1 MTEVCTP
8 DLMLAKVQLCFC
20 LNITQAAA
28 IFRVTRQTIYRWL
41 LLGDFSSLHRKQQ
54 RRMLSLY
61 RLASDWPPVDKLPM
75 IGLTLPID
83 GEDTLLELLSAP
95 ELDIPKIIKRKEAL
109 LEQSD
114 YLKKLQGEKTTLLVE
129 RLGAAFVD
137 IGRKR
142 Q

>member
-1 MTEVCTP
+1 
-8 DLMLAKVQLCFC
+8 
-20 LNITQAAA
+20 
-28 IFRVTRQTIYRWL
+28 
-41 LLGDFSSLHRKQQ
+41 
-54 RRMLSLY
+54 
-61 RLASDWPPVDKLPM
+61 M

-129 RLGAAFVD
+129 RLGAAFAD